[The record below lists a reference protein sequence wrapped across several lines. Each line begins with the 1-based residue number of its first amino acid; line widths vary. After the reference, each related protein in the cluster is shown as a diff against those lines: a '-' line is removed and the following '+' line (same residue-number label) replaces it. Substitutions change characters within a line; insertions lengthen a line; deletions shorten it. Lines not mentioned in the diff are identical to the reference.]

1 MAKYETIKNVINEAK
16 AYLKKGSMY
25 VLKKPVFVGTADKG
39 FYILAVGHDRTGNP
53 LMRVREN
60 DKTRSFQIPYSVS
73 ITVDDV
79 VRGLDGRQLN
89 AILKESEELSE
100 STGYEWV
107 VVNSKGNVV
116 SLMTDPRKLKYTHSF
131 ASEKEAKAA
140 IAKLKDSSGFKVRKQ
155 KAKKPQK
162 VRKIKYTPDQE
173 KEIMAYYN
181 RKPGSYTGD

>member
-16 AYLKKGSMY
+16 AYLKKGNMY

-39 FYILAVGHDRTGNP
+39 FYILAVGHDRYGNP
-53 LMRVREN
+53 IMRVREN

-100 STGYEWV
+100 STNYEWV

-116 SLMTDPRKLKYTHSF
+116 GLKPDPTELYYTYSF

-140 IAKLKDSSGFKVRKQ
+140 ISNLKDSSGFKAKKQ
-155 KAKKPQK
+155 KVQKQK
-162 VRKIKYTPDQE
+162 VTKAKYSKKDVDALT
-173 KEIMAYYN
+173 AYYS
-181 RKPGSYTGD
+181 RKSGSYTGD